1 MRFAE
6 RFLVV
11 FALISIVMRLW
22 GLKDGPT
29 LELIALPALALFY
42 LLMMPFLLN
51 VVRKPQNGARAWG
64 RILISVLCGLG
75 MAYCIIS
82 LLLYTLG
89 WGDVGKADMLV
100 NGGIILGLLIIAG
113 LIGWRKKRFYA
124 MAGLRAAILLAAIL
138 AISLLPLPAISNLS
152 RAAF

>member
-11 FALISIVMRLW
+11 FALISLLMRLW

-42 LLMMPFLLN
+42 FVAMPFLLDAL
-51 VVRKPQNGARAWG
+51 RRQDGRPAWG
-64 RILISVLCGLG
+64 LILTSVLCGLA
-75 MAYCIIS
+75 MAYCLIS

-89 WGDVGKADMLV
+89 WGEVGRADMLA
-100 NGGIILGLLIIAG
+100 NCSIILGLMVIAG
-113 LIGWRKKRFYA
+113 LAGRRKKRFYA
-124 MAGLRAAILLAAIL
+124 MAGLRAAILLACIL
-138 AISLLPLPAISNLS
+138 ATSVLPLPPISHLS
-152 RAAF
+152 QGAF